1 MASVGAL
8 RLRLRRRLTWA
19 LGLTRKAMLKQLL
32 ALSTLLLMHA
42 QVVYAQSTVELAKQ
56 YVVLLRYGEQYEV
69 YHEQCLGN
77 FRSITP
83 AALVA
88 KNPTYFN
95 GIRPES
101 PQWGRVNKAYEAYA
115 QEACSRPTKSE
126 FIDALA
132 SAYSQNLSASDLK
145 AAIAF
150 YSGSTGGRLIS
161 AHKAAATSVYQDWGQ
176 KNREHLTEITAKFQ
190 KTISKLSQEQ

>member
-1 MASVGAL
+1 
-8 RLRLRRRLTWA
+8 
-19 LGLTRKAMLKQLL
+19 MLKQFLISLTLVLL
-32 ALSTLLLMHA
+32 HTQAVH
-42 QVVYAQSTVELAKQ
+42 AQSTAELAKQ
-56 YVVLLRYGEQYEV
+56 YVVLLRYGEQYEA
-69 YHEQCLGN
+69 YHGQCLGN
-77 FRSITP
+77 YRSVTP

-101 PQWGRVNKAYEAYA
+101 PQWGRVNKAYETYA
-115 QEACSRPTKSE
+115 QEACSRPTKPE

-132 SAYSQNLSASDLK
+132 SAYSQNLSVSDLK

-150 YSGSTGGRLIS
+150 YSSPTGRRLIG
-161 AHKAAATSVYQDWGQ
+161 AHKAAATSVYEYWGQ
-176 KNREHLTEITAKFQ
+176 KNREHLTEITAEFQ